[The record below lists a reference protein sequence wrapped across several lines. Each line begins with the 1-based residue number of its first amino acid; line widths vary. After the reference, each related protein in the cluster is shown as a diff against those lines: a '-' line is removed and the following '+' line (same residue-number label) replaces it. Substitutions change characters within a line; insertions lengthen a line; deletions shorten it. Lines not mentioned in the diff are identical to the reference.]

1 MNMNAINA
9 DKRLRKRLVVRRGI
23 ECIALK
29 SEEIAL
35 LYTENKIV
43 YVIDHLGNKYIC
55 DKPLYELEATL
66 DRTVF
71 FRANRQFIINIDFIK
86 VFKPFEKVK
95 LQVDMIIA
103 TSTYRVIVS
112 QETAAAFKKWIYEM

>member
-1 MNMNAINA
+1 MSAIDA
-9 DKRLRKRLVVRRGI
+9 DKRLRKRLIVRRGI

-29 SEEIAL
+29 TEDIAL

-43 YVIDHLGNKYIC
+43 YVIDQSGNKYIC

-66 DRTVF
+66 DHTLF

-95 LQVDMIIA
+95 LQVDMYIA
-103 TSTYRVIVS
+103 NNLYRVIVS
-112 QETAAAFKKWIYEM
+112 QETASAFKKWIYEM

>member
-1 MNMNAINA
+1 MNAVDTA
-9 DKRLRKRLVVRRGI
+9 KRLRKRLIVRRGI

-35 LYTENKIV
+35 LYTENKVV

-55 DKPLYELEATL
+55 DKPLFELESILDNTL
-66 DRTVF
+66 F
-71 FRANRQFIINIDFIK
+71 FRANRQYIINIDFIK

-95 LQVDMIIA
+95 LQVDMSVSNNI
-103 TSTYRVIVS
+103 YRVIVS
-112 QETAAAFKKWIYEM
+112 QETAPHFKKWIYEI